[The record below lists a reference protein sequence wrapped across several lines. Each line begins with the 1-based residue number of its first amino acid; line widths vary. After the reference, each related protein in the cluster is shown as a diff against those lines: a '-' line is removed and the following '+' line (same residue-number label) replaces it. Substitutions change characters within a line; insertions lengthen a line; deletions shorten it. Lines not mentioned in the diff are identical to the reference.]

1 MKPLVKS
8 RLLWALLAVVGGY
21 LSLILRRH
29 LPADLAALLSDEL
42 VGAIGAAL
50 GLSAVGLRVQ
60 DRRKIVTAAQLLD
73 RRAAKAAA
81 KLSALLML
89 GGCSVVSRCI
99 TPEPLRCDVR
109 ARIECS
115 HEPATGIQVCSV
127 YCTDKLLWR
136 QSCDGA
142 VVRRGK
148 LYCDDVAAL
157 ELPGDVSAGG
167 AK

>member
-8 RLLWALLAVVGGY
+8 RLVWVLAAVVAAQLALY
-21 LSLILRRH
+21 LRRY
-29 LPADLAALLSDEL
+29 LPAEQAALLSDEL
-42 VGAIGAAL
+42 VATLCAAL
-50 GLSAVGLRVQ
+50 GIGGIGLRVQ

-89 GGCSVVSRCI
+89 GGCSIVSRCI

-142 VVRRGK
+142 IVRRGK
-148 LYCDDVAAL
+148 LHCNDVPAL
-157 ELPGDVSAGG
+157 TLPGSVSEVAP
-167 AK
+167 

>member
-1 MKPLVKS
+1 MVKS
-8 RLLWALLAVVGGY
+8 RLVWVLAAVVAAQ
-21 LSLILRRH
+21 LALMLRRY

-42 VGAIGAAL
+42 VGAVGAAL
-50 GLSAVGLRVQ
+50 GLGAVGLRVQ

-89 GGCSVVSRCI
+89 GGCSIVSRCI

-136 QSCDGA
+136 QNCDGA
-142 VVRRGK
+142 IVRRGK
-148 LYCDDVAAL
+148 LFCNDVPAL
-157 ELPGDVSAGG
+157 ELPGSISEVAP
-167 AK
+167 